1 MKKISYYF
9 LFLFMLIVSVSAQRG
24 RSLVNS
30 EQKQSKAEA
39 KKPNLYDAII
49 KGIESKQSKAEA
61 KKIKT
66 DIINLKNGQKIQ
78 GTIIKMT
85 EEDLTI
91 VTTNDDG
98 IKTFSVYLQDDI
110 RSFEIFTET
119 KRTVNKGRIISLMGW
134 TFCLCTL
141 TYLWLFL
148 GILGN

>member
-1 MKKISYYF
+1 MKKISCYF

-30 EQKQSKAEA
+30 EA
-39 KKPNLYDAII
+39 KKL
-49 KGIESKQSKAEA
+49 
-61 KKIKT
+61 KT

-119 KRTVNKGRIISLMGW
+119 KRTVKKGRIISLMGW

-148 GILGN
+148 GSLGN

>member
-1 MKKISYYF
+1 MDK
-9 LFLFMLIVSVSAQRG
+9 
-24 RSLVNS
+24 
-30 EQKQSKAEA
+30 
-39 KKPNLYDAII
+39 
-49 KGIESKQSKAEA
+49 
-61 KKIKT
+61 
-66 DIINLKNGQKIQ
+66 KIQ

-119 KRTVNKGRIISLMGW
+119 KRTVKKGRIISLMGW

-141 TYLWLFL
+141 TFLWLFL

>member
-1 MKKISYYF
+1 MKKISF
-9 LFLFMLIVSVSAQRG
+9 FFFFLFMLIVSVSAQR
-24 RSLVNS
+24 SLVNS
-30 EQKQSKAEA
+30 EA
-39 KKPNLYDAII
+39 KKL
-49 KGIESKQSKAEA
+49 
-61 KKIKT
+61 KT

-134 TFCLCTL
+134 TFCLCTS

-148 GILGN
+148 LALGN

>member
-1 MKKISYYF
+1 MKKISCYF
-9 LFLFMLIVSVSAQRG
+9 LFLFMLIASVSAQRG

-30 EQKQSKAEA
+30 EQ
-39 KKPNLYDAII
+39 
-49 KGIESKQSKAEA
+49 KQSKAEA

-119 KRTVNKGRIISLMGW
+119 KRTEKEGRIISLMGW
-134 TFCLCTL
+134 TLCLCTSPVLL
-141 TYLWLFL
+141 TFLGLFL
-148 GILGN
+148 GVLGN

>member
-1 MKKISYYF
+1 MKKISCYF

-24 RSLVNS
+24 RLLVNS

-39 KKPNLYDAII
+39 KKL
-49 KGIESKQSKAEA
+49 
-61 KKIKT
+61 KT

-119 KRTVNKGRIISLMGW
+119 KRTVKKGRIISLMGW

-141 TYLWLFL
+141 TFLWLFL

>member
-1 MKKISYYF
+1 MKKISCYF

-30 EQKQSKAEA
+30 EQ
-39 KKPNLYDAII
+39 
-49 KGIESKQSKAEA
+49 KQSKAEA

-141 TYLWLFL
+141 TFLWLFL

>member
-1 MKKISYYF
+1 
-9 LFLFMLIVSVSAQRG
+9 MLIVSVSAQRG

-30 EQKQSKAEA
+30 EQ
-39 KKPNLYDAII
+39 
-49 KGIESKQSKAEA
+49 KQSKAEA

-119 KRTVNKGRIISLMGW
+119 KITEKEGRINSLMGW
-134 TFCLCTL
+134 TLCLCTSPVLL
-141 TYLWLFL
+141 TFLGLFL

>member
-1 MKKISYYF
+1 MKKISCYF
-9 LFLFMLIVSVSAQRG
+9 LFLFMLIASVSAQRG

-30 EQKQSKAEA
+30 EQ
-39 KKPNLYDAII
+39 
-49 KGIESKQSKAEA
+49 KQSKAEA

>member
-1 MKKISYYF
+1 
-9 LFLFMLIVSVSAQRG
+9 MLIVSVSAQRG

-30 EQKQSKAEA
+30 EQ
-39 KKPNLYDAII
+39 
-49 KGIESKQSKAEA
+49 KQSKAEA

-98 IKTFSVYLQDDI
+98 TKTFSVYLQDDT
-110 RSFEIFTET
+110 RNFEIFTET
-119 KRTVNKGRIISLMGW
+119 KRTEKEGRTTSLMGW
-134 TFCLCTL
+134 TLCLFTSPVL
-141 TYLWLFL
+141 LIALLVNL
-148 GILGN
+148 GLLGN

>member
-1 MKKISYYF
+1 MKKISCYF
-9 LFLFMLIVSVSAQRG
+9 LFLFMLIASVSAQRAM
-24 RSLVNS
+24 SLVNS
-30 EQKQSKAEA
+30 EQ
-39 KKPNLYDAII
+39 
-49 KGIESKQSKAEA
+49 KQSKAEA

-134 TFCLCTL
+134 TFCLCTS

-148 GILGN
+148 LALGN

>member
-1 MKKISYYF
+1 MKKISCYF
-9 LFLFMLIVSVSAQRG
+9 LFLFMLIASVSAQRAM
-24 RSLVNS
+24 SLVNS
-30 EQKQSKAEA
+30 EQKQSKAED
-39 KKPNLYDAII
+39 KKL
-49 KGIESKQSKAEA
+49 
-61 KKIKT
+61 KT
-66 DIINLKNGQKIQ
+66 DIIKLKNGQKIQ

-119 KRTVNKGRIISLMGW
+119 KRTVKKGRIISLMGW

-141 TYLWLFL
+141 TFSWLFL

>member
-30 EQKQSKAEA
+30 EQ
-39 KKPNLYDAII
+39 
-49 KGIESKQSKAEA
+49 KQSKAEA

-119 KRTVNKGRIISLMGW
+119 KRTEKEGRIISLMGW

-141 TYLWLFL
+141 TFLWLFL

>member
-1 MKKISYYF
+1 
-9 LFLFMLIVSVSAQRG
+9 MLIVSVSAQRG

-39 KKPNLYDAII
+39 KKL
-49 KGIESKQSKAEA
+49 
-61 KKIKT
+61 KT

-119 KRTVNKGRIISLMGW
+119 KRTEKEGRIISLMGW

-141 TYLWLFL
+141 TFLWLFL